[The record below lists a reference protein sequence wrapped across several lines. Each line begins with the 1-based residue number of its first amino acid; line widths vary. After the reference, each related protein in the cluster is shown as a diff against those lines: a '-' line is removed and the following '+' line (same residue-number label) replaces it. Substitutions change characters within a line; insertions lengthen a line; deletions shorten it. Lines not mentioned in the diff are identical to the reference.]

1 MITARRAVI
10 GAAALLVT
18 ATTLV
23 ACSGTSG
30 GDGGGTAAPGGDPIS
45 FMIQGQF
52 TGENPY
58 LTGQQLAQAEIDRV
72 NADGGVNGRQLKPI
86 FCDNKRDANLA
97 AQCAR
102 QAVQESVAAYIDL
115 APNFDDVT
123 YPVLEAAGIPY
134 IKGIPTLPMDLSS
147 PGIWNV
153 FAGAIA
159 YGGASG
165 VVMADDGCK
174 KVGSI
179 TYESAS
185 SQYLV
190 SAIKVG
196 YESNGGKGWLD
207 PITTPVGTPDYVPT
221 VASII
226 SQGADCLGLAIP
238 PADTLKVGQA
248 LAAAGSDIQVYA
260 ALGVISPQVVEDL
273 NGSVKVT
280 VFSDFPVLA
289 FSNDD
294 PSLADYHA
302 DTKSAGV
309 EPDSYGA
316 NGWWSTAAFIE
327 ILKLV
332 EGGEYT
338 AETVK
343 TALGVANNIE
353 LPGTQPIDF
362 TKQFDVKGYER
373 LFNTF
378 VHVSDADGPDLVER
392 PDLADVSAFF
402 KAFAAANGG

>member
-1 MITARRAVI
+1 MRAAHRAGI
-10 GAAALLVT
+10 GAVALL
-18 ATTLV
+18 AAAMTLV
-23 ACSGTSG
+23 ACSGTPAADG
-30 GDGGGTAAPGGDPIS
+30 GDGNGGEEEPVS

-52 TGENPY
+52 TGDNPY
-58 LTGQQLAQAEIDRV
+58 LTGQQVAQAEIDRI
-72 NADGGVNGRQLKPI
+72 NADGGVNGRQLEPI

-102 QAVQESVAAYIDL
+102 TAVQEGVVAYIDL

-134 IKGIPTLPMDLSS
+134 LKGIPTLPMDLSS

-165 VVMADDGCK
+165 VVMADDGCE

-196 YESNGGKGWLD
+196 YESNGGDGWLE
-207 PITTPVGTPDYVPT
+207 PITTPVGTPDYGPT

-248 LAAAGSDIQVYA
+248 LAAAGSDIRVYA
-260 ALGVISPQVVEDL
+260 ALGVISPQVVEELD
-273 NGSVKVT
+273 GAVDVT

-289 FSNDD
+289 FSNED
-294 PSLADYHA
+294 PELADYHA
-302 DTKSAGV
+302 DTRTAGV
-309 EPDSYGA
+309 EPESYGA
-316 NGWWSTAAFIE
+316 NGWWTTLAFVE
-327 ILKLV
+327 VLGLV
-332 EGGEYT
+332 DGEVT
-338 AETVK
+338 AESFTE
-343 TALGVANNIE
+343 ALDAADNIE
-353 LPGTQPIDF
+353 LPGTMPIDF
-362 TKQFDVKGYER
+362 TEPLDIPGYER
-373 LFNTF
+373 LFNPY
-378 VHVSDADGPDLVER
+378 VHVSDAEGPDLVER
-392 PDLADVSAFF
+392 PDLADTTEFF
-402 KAFAAANGG
+402 RAFAKTQG

>member
-1 MITARRAVI
+1 MYAARRALI

-18 ATTLV
+18 ATSLV
-23 ACSGTSG
+23 ACSGTSS
-30 GDGGGTAAPGGDPIS
+30 DGSSGSGAPVN

-52 TGENPY
+52 TGDNPY
-58 LTGQQLAQAEIDRV
+58 LTGQQVAQAEIDRV
-72 NADGGVNGRQLKPI
+72 NAAGGVNGHQLNVT

-102 QAVQESVAAYIDL
+102 QAVEDNLAAYIDL
-115 APNFDDVT
+115 APNFDDTT
-123 YPVLEAAGIPY
+123 YPIINAAGIPY

-165 VVMADDGCK
+165 VTMAQDGCK

-179 TYESAS
+179 TYDSAS
-185 SQYLV
+185 SQYLI

-196 YESNGGKGWLD
+196 YQSNKGAGWLD
-207 PITTPVGTPDYVPT
+207 PITVPVGTPDYTPT

-248 LAAAGSDIQVYA
+248 LAAAGSKMKVYA
-260 ALGVISPQVVEDL
+260 ALGVISPQVVTQL
-273 NGSVKVT
+273 NGSVPVT

-289 FSNDD
+289 FSNTD
-294 PSLADYHA
+294 PALDDYHT
-302 DTKSAGV
+302 DTKTAGV
-309 EPDSYGA
+309 EPESYGA
-316 NGWWSTAAFIE
+316 NGWWTTDAFIE

-332 EGGEYT
+332 QGDDFSAAGVT
-338 AETVK
+338 A
-343 TALGVANNIE
+343 ALGKANNIE
-353 LPGTQPIDF
+353 LPATKPIDF
-362 TKQFDVKGYER
+362 TTPSTIPGYER
-373 LFNTF
+373 LFNPY
-378 VHVSDADGPDLVER
+378 VHVSDAKGPDLVER
-392 PDLADVSAFF
+392 AQLVNTTDFF
-402 KAFAAANGG
+402 TAFAAANKK